1 MIYACFIFANLV
13 YLLDLILSY
22 LCILAVRKKFE
33 KAAAGNRCEF
43 EERYA
48 FLIENDAQVTDICQ
62 NGYHCT
68 ETSFNVLGKY
78 IDIYIYFFIYLILN
92 KFFSF
97 IHCLCI
103 EYRG

>member
-1 MIYACFIFANLV
+1 LTSIGDDIYACFIFANLV

-22 LCILAVRKKFE
+22 LYILAVRKKFE
-33 KAAAGNRCEF
+33 KAAAGNRCES

-48 FLIENDAQVTDICQ
+48 FLIENDAQVIDICQ

-78 IDIYIYFFIYLILN
+78 IDIYIYFYLFNFKQIL
-92 KFFSF
+92 
-97 IHCLCI
+97 
-103 EYRG
+103 

>member
-78 IDIYIYFFIYLILN
+78 IDIYIYLFLFI
-92 KFFSF
+92 
-97 IHCLCI
+97 
-103 EYRG
+103 